1 MELKTLKYFVLFLII
16 IIWGCNNAKPKLPN
30 EALVGEVISVCQD
43 SVLTQWLDGNWYKN
57 VRLNFRITNNSKHIY
72 YTKSYYNQSLIYG
85 NNTYYL
91 YNGDSLFSS
100 ELCNFNISNDDSILP
115 NETKI
120 YFTKL
125 VPTKFRNNTV
135 KVKFN
140 YLFKTELAD
149 TTGNFKSVPL
159 TFDLTKVVNCK

>member
-1 MELKTLKYFVLFLII
+1 MKNFVLFPLLII
-16 IIWGCNNAKPKLPN
+16 LFSCANSKTEIPKKDLF
-30 EALVGEVISVCQD
+30 GEVISVCQD

-57 VRLNFRITNNSKHIY
+57 VKFNFRITNRSKHIY
-72 YTKSYYNQSLIYG
+72 YTKLYYDQSLIYG

-91 YNGDSLFSS
+91 YNGDSISES
-100 ELCNFNISNDDSILP
+100 ELCDFYISVKDSILP

-125 VPTKFRNNTV
+125 VSNKFRNNMV

-140 YLFKTELAD
+140 YLFQTELAD
-149 TTGNFKSVPL
+149 TTSKFKSVPL
-159 TFDLTKVVNCK
+159 VFDLTKMINCK